1 MKATFLDLR
10 RRMREILRALERS
23 ESVTILYRGEAKAIL
38 HPIHERDEHGT
49 RAADHPAFGIWAD
62 RKGMGD
68 VATFVRE
75 LRQGRARAL

>member
-38 HPIHERDEHGT
+38 HPIHERDKNQN
-49 RAADHPAFGIWAD
+49 RAADHPAFGIWANH
-62 RKGMGD
+62 KGMRD
-68 VATFVRE
+68 IPTFVRE